1 MEILYPQW
9 FEVSN
14 KKYCKMI
21 DSECRIINLPKISD
35 PRGNLSI
42 IEQIKQIPFEI
53 KRVHWI
59 YDVPGGVDRGGHAY
73 KETEEFIVALSG
85 SFDVVVDDGNNRK
98 TYPLN
103 RSYFGLYVPK
113 GMWRTMTN
121 FSTNSLALVL
131 SSTVYDEH
139 DYVSDYEEYK
149 AWRKDESKIPTK
161 SDAKTSVKVNNPMPS
176 RIISGV
182 KGVFDCSLCELNKMH
197 DKEGNLTFMY
207 ENVHVPFPINRVFY
221 SYDIPGGEDR
231 GAHAHKHCHQF
242 IIAASG
248 SFEVALDDGIN
259 KRTVL
264 LNRPFWGLHVPPGI
278 WASEQGFSSGSICL
292 VLASEGYSED
302 DYIRNYDDYLEFIKT
317 QNNG

>member
-1 MEILYPQW
+1 MA
-9 FEVSN
+9 F
-14 KKYCKMI
+14 
-21 DSECRIINLPKISD
+21 SECRLLNLPKIGD
-35 PRGNLSI
+35 GRGNLSI
-42 IEQIKQIPFEI
+42 IEQIRQIPFEI

-85 SFDVVVDDGNNRK
+85 SFNVEVDDGIEK
-98 TYPLN
+98 KIYPLN

-121 FSTNSLALVL
+121 FSTNSLALIL
-131 SSTVYDEH
+131 SSTNYDEN

-149 AWRKDESKIPTK
+149 EWRKDPLKVPTIT
-161 SDAKTSVKVNNPMPS
+161 DAKTSVCLNEP
-176 RIISGV
+176 ISKHIFKEG
-182 KGVFDCSLCELNKMH
+182 KSVFDCSLCELNKMH
-197 DKEGNLTFMY
+197 DPEGNLTYMY
-207 ENVHVPFPINRVFY
+207 ENVHVPFSINRVFY

-231 GAHAHKHCHQF
+231 GAHAHKKCHQF
-242 IIAASG
+242 LIAASG
-248 SFEVALDDGIN
+248 SFEVVLDDGVN

-302 DYIRNYDDYLEFIKT
+302 DYIRNYNDYLEYLNTK
-317 QNNG
+317 NNG

>member
-1 MEILYPQW
+1 MTLD
-9 FEVSN
+9 N
-14 KKYCKMI
+14 
-21 DSECRIINLPKISD
+21 CRIIQLPKIAD

-42 IEQIKQIPFEI
+42 VEQIKQIPFEI

-59 YDVPGGVDRGGHAY
+59 YDVPGGLDRGGHAF

-85 SFDVVVDDGNNRK
+85 SFDVLIDDGNK
-98 TYPLN
+98 HHKFPLN

-131 SSTVYDEH
+131 SSTDYDEN

-149 AWRKDESKIPTK
+149 VWRKDISKVPTIT
-161 SDAKTSVKVNNPMPS
+161 DARTSVKLNNPLSKYMLEDAKS
-176 RIISGV
+176 
-182 KGVFDCSLCELNKMH
+182 VFDCSLCELNKMH
-197 DKEGNLTFMY
+197 DPEGNLTYIY
-207 ENVHVPFPINRVFY
+207 ENVHVPFLINRVFY
-221 SYDIPGGEDR
+221 SYDIPGGESR

-242 IIAASG
+242 LIAASG
-248 SFEVALDDGIN
+248 SFEVVLDDGTN

-278 WASEQGFSSGSICL
+278 WAAEQGFSSGSICL
-292 VLASEGYSED
+292 VLASHGYEEE
-302 DYIRNYDDYLEFIKT
+302 DYIRNYEDYLRHLNEQKKK
-317 QNNG
+317 